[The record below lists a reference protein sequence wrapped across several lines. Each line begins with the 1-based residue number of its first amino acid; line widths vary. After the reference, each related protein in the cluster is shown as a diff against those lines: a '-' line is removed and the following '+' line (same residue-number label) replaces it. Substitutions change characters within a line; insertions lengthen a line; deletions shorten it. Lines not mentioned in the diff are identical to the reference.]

1 MEIQKVKSTLK
12 KISELLHQT
21 DGHLSTL
28 EKDLILSHLRNLYDE
43 FLFYSPY
50 QPKPIQPPSQP
61 IVENESVS
69 EISTPQNIEP
79 PKIEVKSISI
89 PGKFDF
95 LFSFSKSK
103 DLSEKLG
110 IQSMS
115 DLSKSFSLND
125 KLWYTNELFKKDSNE
140 FQLSIQKLNTAS
152 FLEEAKS
159 ILVGLAEKNDWDVG
173 EKKEAAI
180 MFSKIV
186 LTRFL

>member
-12 KISELLHQT
+12 KISELLHQS
-21 DGHLSTL
+21 DGNLSIL

-43 FLFYSPY
+43 FLFYSPH
-50 QPKPIQPPSQP
+50 QSKPIQPPSSP
-61 IVENESVS
+61 IVEPEPT
-69 EISTPQNIEP
+69 TPQVIEP
-79 PKIEVKSISI
+79 PKIEVKSTSI

-140 FQLSIQKLNTAS
+140 FQQSIQKLNTAS
-152 FLEEAKS
+152 ILEEVKS
-159 ILVGLAEKNDWDVG
+159 ILVGLAEKNEWDIG